1 MRGVAHALMAKK
13 QIVPD
18 PEISIPVRP
27 LRVVRIESLSVGRW
41 AVCMFV
47 LDRQDSGPSNHL
59 QALRRARGSPE
70 ARRSE
75 AQMETDPY
83 YDAISAVVPIIV
95 LVLLGALCIYSV
107 IGVPVGII
115 LIGVAVGMSIAYVM
129 KRHHGAPG
137 H

>member
-1 MRGVAHALMAKK
+1 
-13 QIVPD
+13 
-18 PEISIPVRP
+18 
-27 LRVVRIESLSVGRW
+27 
-41 AVCMFV
+41 
-47 LDRQDSGPSNHL
+47 
-59 QALRRARGSPE
+59 
-70 ARRSE
+70 
-75 AQMETDPY
+75 METDPY

-115 LIGVAVGMSIAYVM
+115 LIGVAVGMSIAYVI